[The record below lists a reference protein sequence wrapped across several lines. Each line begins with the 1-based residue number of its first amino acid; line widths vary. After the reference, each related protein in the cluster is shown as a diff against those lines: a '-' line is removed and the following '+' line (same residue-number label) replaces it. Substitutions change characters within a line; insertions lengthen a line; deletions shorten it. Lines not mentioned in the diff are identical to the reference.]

1 MYIASTLGELQNQ
14 DTRKRACYK
23 PVQAPSLEQML
34 EFCSDLDGFLSQN
47 PANFAAVHCKVDI
60 D

>member
-1 MYIASTLGELQNQ
+1 MEGFRIKIQGKERVINL
-14 DTRKRACYK
+14 
-23 PVQAPSLEQML
+23 QAPSLEQML

-60 D
+60 DSNC